1 MNNNIKIILAGLL
14 ISACSPKVVSKK
26 QTVYGERV
34 LKVMS
39 YNIHHANPPSKAKEG
54 LIDVNAVAAV
64 ILKQKPDL
72 VGIQETDKGTKRSG
86 NIDEAALLGQKTG
99 MHAQFFKAI
108 DYDGGDYGLT
118 ILSRYP
124 IESFKKIDLPRVT
137 KGEPRILA
145 YITVNIAG
153 KGKIIFADTHLDA
166 THPDSN
172 RIVQMKRIISEL
184 GSKQGPVIIAGD
196 FNSEANKET
205 IHILDQNFRRT
216 CVNDCAFTI
225 PELRPNKTI
234 DYIAIKNANWPV
246 LEHTVIP
253 ETYASDHRPVVAT
266 FQLK

>member
-14 ISACSPKVVSKK
+14 LSACSPKVVSKK

-54 LIDVNAVAAV
+54 LIDIDAVAAV

-86 NIDEAALLGQKTG
+86 NVDEAALLGQKTG

-118 ILSRYP
+118 ILSHYP
-124 IESFKKIDLPRVT
+124 IQSFSKVNLPQAM
-137 KGEPRILA
+137 KGEARILS
-145 YITVNIAG
+145 YITVNIPG
-153 KGKIIFADTHLDA
+153 KGKLTFANTHLDA

-172 RIVQMKRIISEL
+172 RIVQMKRIIAEL
-184 GSKQGPVIIAGD
+184 GNKQGPVIIVGD
-196 FNSEANKET
+196 FNSEASKEP
-205 IHILDQNFRRT
+205 IRILDQHFRRT
-216 CVNDCAFTI
+216 CVNSCAFTI
-225 PELRPNKTI
+225 PEMRPNKTI
-234 DYIAIKNANWPV
+234 DYIAIKNADWPV